1 MNNSNIIAAGRMI
14 SIALMLL
21 GIIIC
26 VATFTYF
33 RAKLTILDPATLNEA
48 LYSNLIS
55 GLVMFAGGLLLA
67 VMFPKAE
74 KYPVLADP
82 ILILGIFVLIDGV
95 SALCFMPHNP
105 FTWIMALICIPM
117 FITTLC
123 LKINLSANASR

>member
-14 SIALMLL
+14 SIALVLL

-33 RAKLTILDPATLNEA
+33 REKLTILDPATLNEA
-48 LYSNLIS
+48 LYSNLVS
-55 GLVMFAGGLLLA
+55 GVAMLLCGLLLA

-74 KYPVLADP
+74 RYPVLSTP
-82 ILILGIFVLIDGV
+82 VLILGIFVLIDGI
-95 SALCFMPHNP
+95 SAVCFMPHNP

-123 LKINLSANASR
+123 LKINLAAK